1 MSANP
6 KKWSNTL
13 KQFVGNL
20 PTNCLNVFDHFVGFA
35 LKVLRLFFVK
45 PVAIFHLNNAWLYL
59 KEIDNGKMVVV
70 CIWYKYMI
78 LKLKFVF
85 NLFQLFTYFARYIEK
100 NQMWHSK
107 DVPFVMWDKNSDELL
122 WSTLATGNIRHF
134 FISVA
139 LSLE

>member
-1 MSANP
+1 
-6 KKWSNTL
+6 
-13 KQFVGNL
+13 
-20 PTNCLNVFDHFVGFA
+20 
-35 LKVLRLFFVK
+35 
-45 PVAIFHLNNAWLYL
+45 
-59 KEIDNGKMVVV
+59 MVVV

-107 DVPFVMWDKNSDELL
+107 DVPFVMVDKNSDELL
-122 WSTLATGNIRHF
+122 SSTLATGNIRHF

-139 LSLE
+139 LELNSNEH

>member
-13 KQFVGNL
+13 KHFVGNL

-85 NLFQLFTYFARYIEK
+85 NFFNYLLILQDILKKIKCDILKMCLLLCEIRIVTSYFEA
-100 NQMWHSK
+100 
-107 DVPFVMWDKNSDELL
+107 LL
-122 WSTLATGNIRHF
+122 RREIFDTFS
-134 FISVA
+134 SV
-139 LSLE
+139 LHYH